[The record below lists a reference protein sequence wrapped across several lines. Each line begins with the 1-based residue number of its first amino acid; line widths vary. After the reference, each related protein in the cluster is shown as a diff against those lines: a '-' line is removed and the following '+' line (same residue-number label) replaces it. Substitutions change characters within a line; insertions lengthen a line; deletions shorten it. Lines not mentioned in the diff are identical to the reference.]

1 MQGLKSLCVLASA
14 ISMYCHGAERVSLF
28 NDTQK
33 IASTLQQKQST
44 FGDDSNQNYLLALK
58 TFAAQYTGHTLTFHQ
73 SQVDQTRQSH
83 TITQKYQNIPIW
95 NHDLVVLTDENGVVE
110 QVYGD
115 LIVDVAKDLPALTPA
130 SDDQL
135 NAALDSII
143 SQFAS
148 ERPRVFRRKSTE
160 EVIYIDDR
168 GKARHAAKLTF
179 FTDFNS
185 APFKPQRIISFV
197 DLTTN
202 ELISQSDVLQRVVY
216 EGGSGPSG
224 NDKIARPDYQQA
236 DYVSYPPK
244 TFVVAME
251 TDAQQTSCLF
261 DAKNV
266 ETRNY
271 NHGTAQVNTPY
282 SYNCSDST
290 RNDYKEYHGAR
301 SALNDAHHHG
311 QTTSLMFE
319 AYLGHKPY
327 YNKKIIQNVHYGL
340 NMDQA
345 FYENGEVY
353 FGDGDYLFYPMVSL
367 DVVAHEIAHG
377 FTEEYGSSTPKSM
390 LTGQARAINEAFS
403 DMAGEAAEFFYS
415 GSNDWKSNHETF
427 RLDDALRYFET
438 PTLDGN
444 SIDHVDDYDDSVT
457 SHHGAGVFNKA
468 FYYLTTADLDSDPS
482 PWNTKYSFIL
492 FANANKNCWTSNS
505 TYLTGADC
513 VMRQT
518 HTVTD
523 QLTQDGVTKQDGSN
537 WQATE
542 LQNHVRKAFAQV
554 GISLKVDRGLE
565 SELGFDRQ
573 FLAFDFKNLT
583 RSDGQQVSA
592 SNSEGWQ
599 WQWNFGDG
607 SAQNSAFEPKHNF
620 TTAGKYNVELT
631 AIAPSGQSDTF
642 VLPIEVFDDYCP
654 AQGINHSKYYL
665 SSVSLNSY
673 KNDSTSSNY
682 SDYSYDVVEVKDGKA
697 LNVTLTAAPHPD
709 TQDKT
714 KNFYVWLDKDNDG
727 LFHKTEELVL
737 FGSSKTQLA
746 GDISLSGELNQSYRL
761 RTMVSFG
768 LVKSACGDMSWGE
781 VEDYTVKLTENNDPV
796 DLRITAN
803 QGVNQMSFDNNTVDA
818 RVKRWKWEFGDG
830 STSSKKS
837 PTHQYAQAGSYT
849 VELKAYDRF
858 NKVIGNWNKQ
868 VQFNTTIT
876 ARFTPRKSGSTVYV
890 DTNQSVIPQG
900 STIQWQFGDGAT
912 SSVKDTQHTYQADG
926 EYTIT
931 LTVNHVDGTQ
941 SASETVKIGETSFI
955 PEVSYTVAEQADGTF
970 KVSFNNTTAKPDNAA
985 WNPNVTLVWDFG
997 DGSTHNQN
1005 DSFGQDT
1012 DHTYQAAGTYTA
1024 SLTIS
1029 YDKPWWLVRG
1039 ERVTGTKNMVLELK
1053 PTQPVEYCTAVGITD
1068 YEHISS
1074 VTFNQ
1079 DGPLSN
1085 AQQSGVVNPNNPIKL
1100 YATQNNTYRI
1110 EAGYAGTETFAEN
1123 YHIWIDL
1130 NNDGQFGDGDWR
1142 NNKSELLVMD
1152 FDQTNQDYGKG
1163 YVEGEF
1169 SIPSNKLSQPVT
1181 TTRMRILQYYGFS
1194 RVNSIDPCSD
1204 YSSAATSG
1212 SGEIED
1218 YLVEI
1223 YKN

>member
-1 MQGLKSLCVLASA
+1 MKGLKSLCVLALA
-14 ISMYCHGAERVSLF
+14 ISTHCHATERVSLF

-33 IASTLQQKQST
+33 IAPSLQKKQSI
-44 FGDDSNQNYLLALK
+44 FSNASDQNYLLALK
-58 TFAAQYTGHTLTFHQ
+58 VFAAQYSGHTLTFHQ
-73 SQVDQTRQSH
+73 SQISQTKQSH

-95 NHDLVVLTDENGVVE
+95 NQDLVVLTDESGVVE

-115 LIVDVAKDLPALTPA
+115 LIVNVAKDISTLTPA
-130 SDDQL
+130 SEEQL
-135 NAALDSII
+135 SVALDSII
-143 SQFAS
+143 YQFNN
-148 ERPRVFRRKSTE
+148 ERPRVYRRKSAE
-160 EVIYIDDR
+160 EVIYIDTQ
-168 GKARHAAKLTF
+168 GKARHAAKIAF
-179 FTDFNS
+179 FTDFES
-185 APFKPQRIISFV
+185 GPFKPQRIISFI

-202 ELISQSDVLQRVVY
+202 ELISQSDVLQRIVY

-224 NDKIARPDYQQA
+224 NDKVSRPDYKQV

-251 TDAQQTSCLF
+251 TDNQQTTCLF

-271 NHGTAQVNTPY
+271 NHGTAQVNNPY

-290 RNDYKEYHGAR
+290 RNNYKEYHGAR

-311 QTTSLMFE
+311 QTANLMFE

-327 YNKKIIQNVHYGL
+327 FNKKITQNVHYGL

-377 FTEEYGSSTPKSM
+377 FTEEFGSNTPKSM

-403 DMAGEAAEFFYS
+403 DMAGEAAKYFYL
-415 GSNDWKSNHETF
+415 GTNDWKSNHETF
-427 RLDDALRYFET
+427 RLDDALRYFKT

-468 FYYLTTADLDSDPS
+468 FYYLTTTDLDNESS

-505 TYLTGADC
+505 NYLTGADC

-518 HTVTD
+518 HTVRD
-523 QLTQDGVTKQDGSN
+523 QLTQDGIKKQDGSQ
-537 WQATE
+537 WQIIE

-554 GISLKVDRGLE
+554 GIGLKVDHGLE
-565 SELGFDRQ
+565 SELGYDRQ

-583 RSDGQQVSA
+583 RKDGQQVTA
-592 SNSEGWQ
+592 ANSEGWQ

-607 SAQNSAFEPKHNF
+607 SLQSSVFEPKHNF
-620 TTAGKYNVELT
+620 AIAGEYNIELT
-631 AIAPSGQSDTF
+631 AIDPSGQSDTF
-642 VLPIEVFDDYCP
+642 MLPIDVFDDYCL

-665 SSVSLNSY
+665 SSVSLNNY

-682 SDYSYDVVEVKDGKA
+682 SDYSYNIVDVEDGKA

-737 FGSSKTQLA
+737 YGSTKTQLT
-746 GDISLSGELNQSYRL
+746 GEISLSGELNQTYRI

-781 VEDYTVKLTENNDPV
+781 VEDYTVKLIENNDPA
-796 DLRITAN
+796 DLRVTAN
-803 QGVNQMSFDNNTVDA
+803 QGVNQMSFDNSTVDA
-818 RVKRWKWEFGDG
+818 RVKRWQWKFGDG
-830 STSSKKS
+830 TTSSEKS
-837 PTHQYAQAGSYT
+837 PVYRYAQSGNYE

-858 NKVIGNWNKQ
+858 SKEIGSWNKQ
-868 VQFNTTIT
+868 VQFDTTIT
-876 ARFTPRKSGSTVYV
+876 AKFTPQRSGNTISVNT
-890 DTNQSVIPQG
+890 DQSIMPQN
-900 STIQWQFGDGAT
+900 STIQWQFGDGDN
-912 SSVKDTQHTYQADG
+912 SSVRDTQHTYQADG

-931 LTVNHVDGTQ
+931 LTIEHVDGTQ
-941 SASETVKIGETSFI
+941 SASETVKIGESNFT
-955 PEVSYTVAEQADGTF
+955 PEVSYTVNEQADGTF
-970 KVSFNNTTAKPDNAA
+970 KVSFNNTTTKPENAA
-985 WNPNVTLVWDFG
+985 WDPDVTLVWDFG
-997 DGSTHNQN
+997 DGTTLTQN
-1005 DSFGQDT
+1005 SNFGQDT
-1012 DHTYQAAGTYTA
+1012 EHTYQVAGTYTA

-1029 YDKPWWLVRG
+1029 YDKPLWDDWGSRA
-1039 ERVTGTKNMVLELK
+1039 TGTKNMLLVLKSE
-1053 PTQPVEYCTAVGITD
+1053 QSVEYCTAVDLTD
-1068 YEHISS
+1068 YEHISK

-1079 DGPLSN
+1079 DGPFSN

-1100 YATQNNTYRI
+1100 YATQSNTYRI
-1110 EAGYAGTETFAEN
+1110 EAGYAGSETFAEN
-1123 YHIWIDL
+1123 YHVWIDL
-1130 NNDGQFGDGDWR
+1130 NSDGQFGNGDWR
-1142 NNKSELLVMD
+1142 NDKSELLIMD

-1169 SIPSNKLSQPVT
+1169 SILSNKLSQPIT

-1194 RVNSIDPCSD
+1194 RVNSINPCSD